1 MYKTLIKNTTHKIIL
16 HKLKQ
21 EITCQNKSILDKNS
35 TKVAW
40 ILFVLV
46 LYCLAQ
52 GLYFSVTDTHSKTPL
67 ETTNFSLAKDV
78 IGYNS
83 LVYVNFIKSLP
94 SGFKKTYR
102 KGYCCLI
109 LFVQH
114 LSQISHCQILED
126 GWSGLN
132 SSKEARGHF

>member
-102 KGYCCLI
+102 KGGKRIVRTRRGRWHDGNCL
-109 LFVQH
+109 
-114 LSQISHCQILED
+114 SKAT
-126 GWSGLN
+126 GLI
-132 SSKEARGHF
+132 HV